1 MTHSHRSLATVVAGA
16 ALLAAMTGCASTD
29 QAQPSAAPSVDSQNK
44 QRENQAQ
51 LAACMKGKGFTYH
64 PVVSAPDIPEDQKK
78 EMSGDYEAMKK
89 HRSKYGFG
97 WAASVVYPNDPGG
110 RMVSMTVEGG
120 QGDDP
125 NSKVIAGLSKAQRD
139 AYFAGMDTCMLEMLN
154 KATGRKM
161 TSMQEAMKAQSE
173 MMKQA
178 INRELNGDARLVE
191 LAGRFA
197 DCLKG
202 KGFTVTSQQPAEIA
216 NSTEGSFGKELSK
229 LGEKPTPEQARPLLT
244 REIKAALD
252 DLECGKDF
260 YAAYRPKL
268 NTVYEQ
274 DGLFTGMG
282 MPMAVGG

>member
-1 MTHSHRSLATVVAGA
+1 MIHSHRSLATVVAGA
-16 ALLAAMTGCASTD
+16 ALLAAMTGCASTG
-29 QAQPSAAPSVDSQNK
+29 QAQPSAAPSADPQNK
-44 QRENQAQ
+44 QRQNQAQ

-64 PVVSAPDIPEDQKK
+64 PVVSTPDLPEEQKK

-97 WAASVVYPNDPGG
+97 WAASIVYPNDPGG
-110 RMVSMTVEGG
+110 RMVARTVEGP
-120 QGDDP
+120 GDDP

-139 AYFAGMDTCMLEMLN
+139 AYFAAMDTCMLEMLN
-154 KATGRKM
+154 KTTGRKM
-161 TSMQEAMKAQSE
+161 TSMQEAAKAQSE

-191 LAGRFA
+191 LAGQFA

-202 KGFTVTSQQPAEIA
+202 KGYTVTSQQPVEIA
-216 NSTEGSFGKELSK
+216 NSTEGPFGQELSK

-274 DGLFTGMG
+274 ASLFAGMG
-282 MPMAVGG
+282 VSMAVAG